1 MANAKATSTSTGS
14 STRPSARR
22 TQYIVGAIVAV
33 VVLIIAVVIFAGG
46 SNDNGS
52 TSNTSATATTAVGG
66 NGGTSAGPGENQPV
80 TYTGDVLTPLED
92 PNEDAARGKIAP
104 TLSGYAFD
112 GSPLALAPSGAPTLV
127 VFLAHWCPHCNAEI
141 PRLIEWK
148 ASGKMPADLNVVG
161 VSTAARNDQPN
172 YPPSQ
177 WVVDKAWPWAVMADS
192 EAQDAAVAYGVSG
205 YPGLILL
212 DGEGKVLA
220 RRSGEVGITELDAWV
235 REFLPV

>member
-1 MANAKATSTSTGS
+1 MANPKANAKASTTS
-14 STRPSARR
+14 SARR

-33 VVLIIAVVIFAGG
+33 VFLIIAVVIFAGG
-46 SNDNGS
+46 NNDDSS
-52 TSNTSATATTAVGG
+52 TSNTSATTATAAGG
-66 NGGTSAGPGENQPV
+66 SGGTSAGPGENQPV

-92 PNEDAARGKIAP
+92 PTNDAARGKVAP

-112 GSPLALAPSGAPTLV
+112 GSPLALAPTGAPTLV

-148 ASGKMPADLNVVG
+148 ASGKMPADLNIVG

-172 YPPSQ
+172 YPPSK
-177 WVVDKAWPWAVMADS
+177 WVVDMKWPWAVMADS

-205 YPGLILL
+205 YPGLVLL

-220 RRSGEVGITELDAWV
+220 RRSGEVGVTELDAWA
-235 REFLPV
+235 REYLPV

>member
-1 MANAKATSTSTGS
+1 MANAKSTGS
-14 STRPSARR
+14 SPQPSARR
-22 TQYIVGAIVAV
+22 TQYIIGAIVAV

-46 SNDNGS
+46 SNDNDS
-52 TSNTSATATTAVGG
+52 SSNISPTTVAGG
-66 NGGTSAGPGENQPV
+66 TGGTSTGPAENQPV
-80 TYTGDVLTPLED
+80 AYKGDVLTPLDD
-92 PNEDAARGKIAP
+92 PDNDAARGKIAP
-104 TLSGYAFD
+104 TLSGFAFD
-112 GSPLALAPSGAPTLV
+112 GTPLTVAPTGGPTLV

-148 ASGKMPADLNVVG
+148 ASGKMPADLKIVG
-161 VSTAARNDQPN
+161 VSTAARTDEPN
-172 YPPSQ
+172 YPPSK

-235 REFLPV
+235 REFLPL

>member
-1 MANAKATSTSTGS
+1 MANPKASTKASTASTTS
-14 STRPSARR
+14 SARR

-46 SNDNGS
+46 SDNNGS
-52 TSNTSATATTAVGG
+52 TSTATTATAAGG
-66 NGGTSAGPGENQPV
+66 AGGTSTGPGEYQPV
-80 TYTGDVLTPLED
+80 AYTDTALTPLED
-92 PNEDAARGKIAP
+92 PSNDAARGEIAP
-104 TLSGYAFD
+104 TLSGYSFD
-112 GSPLALAPSGAPTLV
+112 GTPLTLAPTGAPTLV

-141 PRLIEWK
+141 PRLIEWQ
-148 ASGKMPADLNVVG
+148 ASGKMPADLNIVG

-172 YPPSQ
+172 FPPSK
-177 WVVDKAWPWAVMADS
+177 WVVDMKWPWAVMVDS

-220 RRSGEVGITELDAWV
+220 RRSGEVGVTELDAWA

>member
-1 MANAKATSTSTGS
+1 MANPKGPTA
-14 STRPSARR
+14 SARK
-22 TQYIVGAIVAV
+22 TQYIVGAIVGV
-33 VVLIIAVVIFAGG
+33 VVLIVAVVIFAGG

-52 TSNTSATATTAVGG
+52 SSTATTTTVAGSA
-66 NGGTSAGPGENQPV
+66 GGTSTGPGEYQPV
-80 TYTGDVLTPLED
+80 AYIGAALTPLED
-92 PNEDAARGKIAP
+92 PSDDAARGEIAP
-104 TLSGYAFD
+104 TLTGYTFD
-112 GSPLALAPSGAPTLV
+112 GTPFDLAPTGAPTLV

-148 ASGKMPADLNVVG
+148 ASGKMPADLNIVG

-172 YPPSQ
+172 FPPSK
-177 WVVDKAWPWAVMADS
+177 WVVDMKWPWAVMADS

-220 RRSGEVGITELDAWV
+220 RRSGEVGVTELDAWV